1 MSKAF
6 SKRLSAVPVR
16 EKVSWL
22 VCEPHDGPLF
32 RGAQVESIR
41 AALKML
47 AVSDV
52 PVVFQGETG
61 TGKEVLAREL
71 HALSPRASMPFL
83 KLNCA
88 AVPLDLLESELFG
101 YERGAFTGAIGC
113 KPGKFE
119 MADGGTI
126 LLDEIGDMDI
136 ALQAKLL
143 HVLQDKE
150 FQRLGATETIR
161 VDVRVLTA
169 THRDLRKEIAAGRF
183 REDLYYRL
191 NVVTIQVPP
200 LRDRKEEIL
209 PLAEFFLDKHG
220 LPGAPRPVLVPE
232 LTAAL
237 LAHNWPGNVR
247 ELENVVRRFLVFG
260 DAAAVIQELQTR
272 PGDGQ
277 NHRRRAGDSAADGNT
292 AGWNGAPPPP
302 TLTRVEHEHRKVE
315 TDAILSA
322 LTHSQWNRRKAAAL
336 LNVDYKGLLYR
347 MKKLGLNRHGG
358 GSASEPLAG
367 RRGASGA
374 EALLDYE
381 RQHGQSRVTGENGGS
396 SGH

>member
-1 MSKAF
+1 MRDNVSQ
-6 SKRLSAVPVR
+6 LVR
-16 EKVSWL
+16 Y
-22 VCEPHDGPLF
+22 PHAAPLF
-32 RGAQVESIR
+32 RGTQVESIR
-41 AALKML
+41 ATLKQL

-71 HALSPRASMPFL
+71 HALSPRARMPFL

-88 AVPLDLLESELFG
+88 AVPLELLESELFG
-101 YERGAFTGAIGC
+101 YERGAFTGAMGS

-126 LLDEIGDMDI
+126 LLDEVGDMDV

-200 LRDRKEEIL
+200 LRDREDEIL
-209 PLAEFFLDKHG
+209 PLAEFFLERHG
-220 LPGAPRPVLVPE
+220 LPGAPRPVLTPE
-232 LTAAL
+232 LRAAL
-237 LAHNWPGNVR
+237 LSHDWPGNVR
-247 ELENVVRRFLVFG
+247 ELENVVRRFLVFE
-260 DAAAVIQELQTR
+260 DAAAVIRELGTR
-272 PGDGQ
+272 PEGKPDGG
-277 NHRRRAGDSAADGNT
+277 RGGRESAT
-292 AGWNGAPPPP
+292 GWNGVAAPP
-302 TLTRVEHEHRKVE
+302 TLTRVAQERRKVE
-315 TDAILSA
+315 MEAILTA
-322 LTHSQWNRRKAAAL
+322 LTHSRWNRRKAATL

-347 MKKLGLNRHGG
+347 MKKLGLDRHGG
-358 GSASEPLAG
+358 RFAPES
-367 RRGASGA
+367 
-374 EALLDYE
+374 
-381 RQHGQSRVTGENGGS
+381 GGS
-396 SGH
+396 NGH

>member
-1 MSKAF
+1 M
-6 SKRLSAVPVR
+6 RWPVR
-16 EKVSWL
+16 E
-22 VCEPHDGPLF
+22 PQANPLF
-32 RGAQVESIR
+32 LGAQVESIR

-61 TGKEVLAREL
+61 SGKEVMAREL

-88 AVPLDLLESELFG
+88 AVPLELLESELFG
-101 YERGAFTGAIGC
+101 YERGAFTGAIGS

-126 LLDEIGDMDI
+126 LLDEVGDMDI
-136 ALQAKLL
+136 SLQAKLL

-161 VDVRVLTA
+161 VDVRVLAA
-169 THRDLRKEIAAGRF
+169 THRDLRKEIVAGRF

-200 LRDRKEEIL
+200 LRDRKDEIL
-209 PLAEFFLDKHG
+209 SLAEFFLEKHG
-220 LPGAPRPVLVPE
+220 LPGAPRPVLTPE
-232 LTAAL
+232 LRAAM
-237 LAHNWPGNVR
+237 LAHGWPGNVR
-247 ELENVVRRFLVFG
+247 ELENAMRRFLVFG
-260 DAAAVIQELQTR
+260 DAGAVIQELATR
-272 PGDGQ
+272 PVGEQ
-277 NHRRRAGDSAADGNT
+277 NHRRRAGESAVDARA
-292 AGWNGAPPPP
+292 AGSNGALPPP
-302 TLTRVEHEHRKVE
+302 TLTRVEQDRRKVE
-315 TDAILSA
+315 SDAILSA

-347 MKKLGLNRHGG
+347 MKKLGLDRNGG
-358 GSASEPLAG
+358 GFAS
-367 RRGASGA
+367 
-374 EALLDYE
+374 
-381 RQHGQSRVTGENGGS
+381 VNGGS
-396 SGH
+396 NGN

>member
-1 MSKAF
+1 MPKALSK
-6 SKRLSAVPVR
+6 SLSAVPVR
-16 EKVSWL
+16 EKVPWL
-22 VCEPHDGPLF
+22 VREPHASPLF
-32 RGAQVESIR
+32 LGAQVESIR

-61 TGKEVLAREL
+61 SGKEVLAREL

-126 LLDEIGDMDI
+126 LLDEVGDMDI

-200 LRDRKEEIL
+200 LRDRKDEIL
-209 PLAEFFLDKHG
+209 PLAEFFLDKHCV
-220 LPGAPRPVLVPE
+220 PGAPRRVLTPE
-232 LTAAL
+232 LRGAL
-237 LAHNWPGNVR
+237 LSHVWPGNVR

-260 DAAAVIQELQTR
+260 DAAALIQELETR
-272 PGDGQ
+272 PVGEQ
-277 NHRRRAGDSAADGNT
+277 NHRRRAGESAVDGSAT
-292 AGWNGAPPPP
+292 GWNGALPPP
-302 TLTRVEHEHRKVE
+302 TLTRVEQDRRKVE

-347 MKKLGLNRHGG
+347 MKKLGLNRNGG
-358 GSASEPLAG
+358 GC
-367 RRGASGA
+367 ASGA
-374 EALLDYE
+374 DGLARCD
-381 RQHGQSRVTGENGGS
+381 RQQGQSRVSAENGGS
-396 SGH
+396 NGY